1 MIQEKTGTVNPLGT
15 ERVGKLILKFSI
27 PSVISMVVNALYNI
41 IDQIFIGQGVGYLG
55 NAATNVIVPFTI
67 ICSAFGLLIGDGA
80 ASYMSLRLGQKDPDG
95 AAKGVG
101 NAISMTVVIG
111 LALCVL
117 LQIFLK
123 PLCGLFGATEAVLPY
138 AMDYGRIICLGLF
151 FAMIDSAMSG
161 VIRAD
166 GSPRYSMAGLLAGCI
181 TNIILDPIFIFV
193 CGWGV
198 KGAAWATIIGQILNA
213 VIYIAYIWKF
223 RTIHLDKN
231 CFVISGKT
239 ASRVCSLGTSSF
251 ITQISM
257 VLVVAVSNNLLVS
270 YGAKSIYGSDIPLAA
285 FGITMKVNQIL
296 IAIVIGMSTGSQPI
310 WGYNYGSGQKD
321 RVKQT
326 YKTILLVS
334 TVILTVAFA
343 VFQLAPMSIV
353 KIFGSESE
361 LYNEFAVKCFKIFL
375 LACPLNGVQLVTSIF
390 FQSIG
395 KPTLA
400 TIISLTRQILYLLPA
415 MLILPLALGV
425 EGVLWA
431 GALADILAFITA
443 LILLKMNWKKI

>member
-1 MIQEKTGTVNPLGT
+1 
-15 ERVGKLILKFSI
+15 
-27 PSVISMVVNALYNI
+27 
-41 IDQIFIGQGVGYLG
+41 
-55 NAATNVIVPFTI
+55 
-67 ICSAFGLLIGDGA
+67 
-80 ASYMSLRLGQKDPDG
+80 
-95 AAKGVG
+95 
-101 NAISMTVVIG
+101 
-111 LALCVL
+111 
-117 LQIFLK
+117 
-123 PLCGLFGATEAVLPY
+123 
-138 AMDYGRIICLGLF
+138 
-151 FAMIDSAMSG
+151 MIDSAMSG

-213 VIYIAYIWKF
+213 VIYIAYIWRF
-223 RTIHLDKN
+223 RTIRLNKQN
-231 CFVISGKT
+231 FSIAGKT
-239 ASRVCSLGTSSF
+239 VSRVCSLGTSSF

-310 WGYNYGSGQKD
+310 WGYNYGCGQKE

-334 TVILTVAFA
+334 TVILIAAFA
-343 VFQLAPMSIV
+343 VFQLTPMSIV
-353 KIFGSESE
+353 RVFGSESE
-361 LYNEFAVKCFKIFL
+361 LYNEFAVKCFRIFL

-400 TIISLTRQILYLLPA
+400 TVISLTRQILYLLPA
-415 MLILPLALGV
+415 MLLLPLALGV

-431 GALADILAFITA
+431 GALADILAFVTA
-443 LILLKMNWKKI
+443 LILLKRNWQKI